1 MKLNV
6 CVSNNFDL
14 QTVNF
19 RLVKKRL
26 ITISAVSVFIDM
38 LKNESWDN
46 INDHTD
52 VNKTLNLFLNTF

>member
-52 VNKTLNLFLNTF
+52 VNKSLNLFLNTF